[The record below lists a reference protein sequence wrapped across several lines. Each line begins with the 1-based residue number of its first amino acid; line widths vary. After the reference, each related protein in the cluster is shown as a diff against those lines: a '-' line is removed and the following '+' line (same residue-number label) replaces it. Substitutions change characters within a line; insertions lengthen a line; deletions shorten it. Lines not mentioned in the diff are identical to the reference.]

1 MVILWQTFKVVN
13 LWLFLWQNKKIL
25 KNKNITPTAA
35 PTGLG
40 RAVMWAR
47 CRGGRGGH
55 NGGPRRR
62 PGNHTNGSPRRW
74 PHREDAGG
82 EIATG
87 GGQRGSRHRR
97 GDAELASTM
106 APGGGRAARWGG
118 SQVATRRGGHTGRT
132 RRGRGDRRWAEG
144 RPAAGEKGRSRAATG
159 ARRAGCPH
167 GEAATRGGLGGAVAA
182 AGEKRGGWRTE
193 GQKGAGHMCRRLAH

>member
-1 MVILWQTFKVVN
+1 
-13 LWLFLWQNKKIL
+13 
-25 KNKNITPTAA
+25 
-35 PTGLG
+35 
-40 RAVMWAR
+40 MWAR

-82 EIATG
+82 EIATV

-132 RRGRGDRRWAEG
+132 RRGRGDRRWAKG

-167 GEAATRGGLGGAVAA
+167 GEAGGRKGRKEPGICAGGPLNGSHPLKIKILKFTVV
-182 AGEKRGGWRTE
+182 
-193 GQKGAGHMCRRLAH
+193 GQHYFLNFFYYVGYLIFNYSR

>member
-1 MVILWQTFKVVN
+1 
-13 LWLFLWQNKKIL
+13 
-25 KNKNITPTAA
+25 
-35 PTGLG
+35 
-40 RAVMWAR
+40 MWAR

-97 GDAELASTM
+97 GDAELASAM
-106 APGGGRAARWGG
+106 ARGGGRAARWGG

-132 RRGRGDRRWAEG
+132 RRGRGDRRWGKG

-182 AGEKRGGWRTE
+182 AGEQREAGGRKGRKEPGICAGGPLNGPHPLKIKILKFTVV
-193 GQKGAGHMCRRLAH
+193 GQHYFLNFFYYFGYR